1 MANKTD
7 NTRGWRFWIVG
18 GYLMVLAAGLMLG
31 IIWKKLPPE
40 IPWLFSMPWGEQQ
53 LVDKVWFGA
62 GLGGVLLALG
72 VCAFLAKVLS
82 KEDVR
87 AGVMLSRGGFILAV
101 IYLLSFFQVL
111 RLMILRT

>member
-1 MANKTD
+1 MDTNKKQ
-7 NTRGWRFWIVG
+7 RGVNGWIAAGVG
-18 GYLMVLAAGLMLG
+18 LVVLALG
-31 IIWKKLPPE
+31 IFGWLYNRLPPE
-40 IPWLFSMPWGEQQ
+40 MPWLYSLPWGEQQ